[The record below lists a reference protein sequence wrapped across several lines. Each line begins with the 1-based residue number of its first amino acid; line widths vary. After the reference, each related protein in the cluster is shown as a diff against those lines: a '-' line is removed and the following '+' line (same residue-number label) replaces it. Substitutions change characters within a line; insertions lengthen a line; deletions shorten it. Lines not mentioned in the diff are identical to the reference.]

1 MQYEFEK
8 SFVRDFR
15 KVKENAL
22 AKAILEA
29 INTVSDASSIEE
41 IRNAKKLS
49 GFKSAYRI
57 RVGDYRIGCR
67 LTNKKIVFVA
77 FAHRKDIY
85 KKFP

>member
-8 SFVRDFR
+8 SFVRDYQ
-15 KVKENAL
+15 KVKEKDL

-29 INTVSDASSIEE
+29 INTVSEASSIKD
-41 IRNAKKLS
+41 IRNVKKLS

-67 LTNKKIVFVA
+67 LRNEKIVFVA

>member
-15 KVKENAL
+15 KVKDKNL
-22 AKAILEA
+22 AQIILEIVDMVA
-29 INTVSDASSIEE
+29 DANVIKDVK
-41 IRNAKKLS
+41 NVKKMS

-57 RVGDYRIGCR
+57 RVGDYRIGVFVR
-67 LTNKKIVFVA
+67 KQIVVFVA

>member
-1 MQYEFEK
+1 MQYEFKK

-15 KVKENAL
+15 KVKDKYL
-22 AKAILEA
+22 AQAILEVVDMVADANA
-29 INTVSDASSIEE
+29 IKDVKNV
-41 IRNAKKLS
+41 RKMS

-57 RVGDYRIGCR
+57 RVGDYRIG
-67 LTNKKIVFVA
+67 IFVRKQKVIFAA

>member
-15 KVKENAL
+15 KVKEKHL
-22 AKAILEA
+22 AQAILDVIDMVA
-29 INTVSDASSIEE
+29 DANTIKDVK
-41 IRNAKKLS
+41 NVKKMS

-57 RVGDYRIGCR
+57 RIGDYRIG
-67 LTNKKIVFVA
+67 VFVRKQIVIFAA

-85 KKFP
+85 RKFP